1 MLCWIFLGLGIVTT
15 CVFLYKRD
23 SNGSRMALLLKT
35 AASLMFITTAVVAI
49 YYNRGDMRYGLMIV
63 MGLVLGMLGDIWL
76 DLKWI
81 YPNDIKYF
89 LYGGFIFFLLGHLCF
104 TSAVV
109 LINEMP
115 IKEFLLCLIPPVLI
129 AIGVQLCA
137 KPLKL
142 DFTGYKFISS
152 LYGAFLAMTV
162 SVSARSAIVSG
173 GATSQ
178 VVMTVGA
185 ALFFLSDFM
194 LSGTYFGQ
202 GKNSKPYVVLN
213 HILYYS
219 GQFMIAMSV
228 FFCGK

>member
-89 LYGGFIFFLLGHLCF
+89 LYGGFIFFCSGICAL
-104 TSAVV
+104 
-109 LINEMP
+109 P
-115 IKEFLLCLIPPVLI
+115 RRLCL
-129 AIGVQLCA
+129 
-137 KPLKL
+137 
-142 DFTGYKFISS
+142 
-152 LYGAFLAMTV
+152 
-162 SVSARSAIVSG
+162 
-173 GATSQ
+173 
-178 VVMTVGA
+178 
-185 ALFFLSDFM
+185 
-194 LSGTYFGQ
+194 
-202 GKNSKPYVVLN
+202 
-213 HILYYS
+213 
-219 GQFMIAMSV
+219 
-228 FFCGK
+228 